1 MVTMLKHHKGNLGAG
16 RWGLV
21 LSVCLLVTMAAFT
34 FQAKVYYGKL
44 DGAKKPAEV
53 EAIKVFQ
60 AIPEFKEIV
69 DRGLSK
75 GDPEYFA
82 LLNKANTKFF
92 NAVRKAAQDSD
103 RDVVVEKGSSS
114 FEGEVT
120 DLTQKA
126 IDSIAN

>member
-1 MVTMLKHHKGNLGAG
+1 MVTMPKHHQRNLGAG

-21 LSVCLLVTMAAFT
+21 LSVSLLVTLAAFT
-34 FQAKVYYGKL
+34 FESKVYYGKL
-44 DGAKKPAEV
+44 EGAKKPAEV
-53 EAIKVFQ
+53 KAVEVFQ
-60 AIPEFKEIV
+60 AIPEFKEIQ
-69 DRGLSK
+69 DRGLTK

-82 LLNKANTKFF
+82 LLDKANTKFF